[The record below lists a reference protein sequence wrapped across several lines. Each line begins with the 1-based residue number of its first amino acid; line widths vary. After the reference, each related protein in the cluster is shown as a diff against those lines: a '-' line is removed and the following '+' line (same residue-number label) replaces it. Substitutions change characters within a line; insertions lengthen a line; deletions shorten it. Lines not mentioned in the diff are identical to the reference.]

1 MIPSGNNSP
10 AARPVVGVSVDY
22 FAAGLLVPGGIIH
35 PVVSVSVYYFAA
47 GLLVPEGIIC
57 PVVSV
62 SVYYFA
68 AGLLVPGGITR
79 GLLIQQQSNQ
89 QKH

>member
-1 MIPSGNNSP
+1 
-10 AARPVVGVSVDY
+10 
-22 FAAGLLVPGGIIH
+22 
-35 PVVSVSVYYFAA
+35 VYYFAA
-47 GLLVPEGIIC
+47 GLLVPEGITRAVVSVSVYYFVAGLLFPEGIIR

-68 AGLLVPGGITR
+68 D
-79 GLLIQQQSNQ
+79 NK

>member
-1 MIPSGNNSP
+1 MIPSG
-10 AARPVVGVSVDY
+10 
-22 FAAGLLVPGGIIH
+22 

-47 GLLVPEGIIC
+47 GLLFPEGIIHPVVSVSVYYSAAGLLFPEGIIR

-68 AGLLVPGGITR
+68 AGLSGRMILSGIN
-79 GLLIQQQSNQ
+79 SPAA
-89 QKH
+89 K

>member
-10 AARPVVGVSVDY
+10 AAKWIIHPVVSVSVYY

-47 GLLVPEGIIC
+47 GLLVPECIIR

-68 AGLLVPGGITR
+68 
-79 GLLIQQQSNQ
+79 SNK